1 MKKIGKILAIFI
13 GILVLVVIVIAIAL
27 PFLVDPNNYKN
38 QIIQAVKQQTG
49 RELKIGGKIGWS
61 VFPWIGVEMRQ
72 LELSNA
78 PGFGNQPFARI
89 ETAGVK
95 VKLLPLLKKVVV
107 VDKVLLAGLNLN
119 LAKDRMGK
127 TNWDDL
133 TAKKPAS
140 TPAPSEGGGKP
151 AINAISIGGI
161 DLRAGEISWK
171 DQATGAAYALHN
183 VELKSGALDP
193 AKPVDIKL
201 ALDLDSTAPA
211 LRTHID
217 LKTRV
222 TADLDKQTLAVS
234 DLALEAAGL
243 RLKANAT
250 GSQVLSAPQFS
261 GNLEVASFN
270 PRAFLEKIGVK
281 VETADKKALS
291 QAALT
296 TKFDATSKQAR
307 LRDVSAVLDDSK
319 LNGSLEIINFAQP
332 SYRFNLILDNFDLDR
347 YLSPAGQTKK
357 SPDPGA
363 NKPQQAV
370 IPIPLDAIRQLNAQ
384 GQFRIGKFKAFGIR
398 ASDVLISLAAKDGA
412 IRLNP
417 TQARLYNGGYK
428 GALSLDARQP
438 APVLN
443 FDEQLTGVEL
453 APLLKDA
460 DITNKFSGIGNI
472 NIKLNGRGGD
482 ANNIKA
488 TLNGTTEFSIKD
500 GTFTGIDLKKTADQ
514 IKQARKEGV
523 SGLKNIIPQKADQT
537 KFSQLSASA
546 QIKNGVAQSDDLVV
560 QVPGLVKVTGKGNA
574 NLAKDLLDYVIY
586 VEDIP
591 IKITGAL
598 TDPKFT
604 LDVDSILK
612 GEAQKK
618 LKQEG
623 KKLEDQLRD
632 RLKNLR
638 IK

>member
-1 MKKIGKILAIFI
+1 MKKIGKILAIFV

-27 PFLVDPNNYKN
+27 PLLIDPNNYKN

-95 VKLLPLLKKVVV
+95 VKLLPLLKKEVV

-119 LAKDRMGK
+119 LAKDRTGK

-133 TAKKPAS
+133 AAKKPAA
-140 TPAPSEGGGKP
+140 APGEGGGKP
-151 AINAISIGGI
+151 AINAVSIGGV

-171 DQATGAAYALHN
+171 DQTTGAAYTLHK

-201 ALDLDSTAPA
+201 GLDLESTAPA
-211 LRTHID
+211 FRTHID

-222 TADLDKQTLAVS
+222 TVDLDKQTLAVS
-234 DLALEAAGL
+234 DLVLEAAGL
-243 RLKANAT
+243 KLKANAV
-250 GSQVLSAPQFS
+250 GARILSAPQFS
-261 GNLEVASFN
+261 GNLELASFN

-281 VETADKKALS
+281 VETTDKKALG

-296 TKFDATSKQAR
+296 TKFDATGKQAR
-307 LRDVSAVLDDSK
+307 LPDVSAVLDDSK

-332 SYRFNLILDNFDLDR
+332 FYRFNLILDNFDLDR
-347 YLSPAGQTKK
+347 YLSPAGQTEK

-363 NKPQQAV
+363 NKPQPAGA
-370 IPIPLDAIRQLNAQ
+370 PAPLDAIRQLNAQ
-384 GQFRIGKFKAFGIR
+384 GQFRIGKFKAFGLR
-398 ASDVLISLAAKDGA
+398 ASDMLIGLTAKDGLV
-412 IRLNP
+412 RLTP
-417 TQARLYNGGYK
+417 TQAKLYSGGLNGTV
-428 GALSLDARQP
+428 SLDARQST
-438 APVLN
+438 PVST
-443 FDEQLTGVEL
+443 FDEQLTGVGL

-460 DITNKFSGIGNI
+460 GISDKFSGTGNI
-472 NIKLNGRGGD
+472 NMKLNGRGLD

-488 TLNGTTEFSIKD
+488 SLTGTTEFSVKD